1 MKTLDKI
8 LNNGWHKHF
17 PIGGLVITV
26 LLFLATFSESLR
38 YVEELLICFS
48 IAAMGYYA
56 FELWQDRKNP
66 IGSKQS
72 NKIVLWDV
80 LVSVFGSA
88 FVALFNIHTH
98 LSGNYTLQIVVLIL
112 LLSAGFGLEVY
123 RRKRIKKDK
132 LIS

>member
-38 YVEELLICFS
+38 YVEELLVCFS

-56 FELWQDRKNP
+56 FDNHGLITYFINLKTHQARYAQVIDDLRSDDEAYMYHTWNAGRR
-66 IGSKQS
+66 IS
-72 NKIVLWDV
+72 NIVN
-80 LVSVFGSA
+80 VF
-88 FVALFNIHTH
+88 L
-98 LSGNYTLQIVVLIL
+98 
-112 LLSAGFGLEVY
+112 
-123 RRKRIKKDK
+123 K
-132 LIS
+132 